1 MFIDT
6 HAHIHVKDFDADRA
20 EVIKR
25 AEEANVWFINV
36 GFDTGGNESSAKLAD
51 ENETIFWAGGYHP
64 HNADLATA
72 ENLQRLEELAH
83 GPYGKKLVALGEMGM
98 DYYRNLQPKQTQEA
112 ALRAQLKLAKK
123 LDLPVII
130 HCRDAMT
137 DTLKILAD
145 ESATRVV
152 FHCFTGTLYEAFTCW
167 NRGYMTSFTGICT
180 YEKAGNIRE
189 IIKNAPIDRIMLD
202 SDCPYLAPLKYRGK
216 RNEPSYVIET
226 FNKIAEVKGV
236 QTEELEKVLLEN
248 TVKFFRLPVAK
259 SNY

>member
-25 AEEANVWFINV
+25 ALAANVSLINV
-36 GFDTGGNESSAKLAD
+36 GFDTLGNENAAKLAD
-51 ENETIFWAGGYHP
+51 ENKTIFWAGGYHP
-64 HNADLATA
+64 HHADLATD
-72 ENLQRLEELAH
+72 ENLKKLEELAR

-98 DYYRNLQPKQTQEA
+98 DYYRNLQPKQTQEV

-130 HCRDAMT
+130 HCRDAVA

-145 ESATRVV
+145 EKMTQVV
-152 FHCFTGTLYEAFTCW
+152 FHCFTGTLEEAVACW
-167 NRGYMTSFTGICT
+167 NRGYMTSFTAICT

-189 IIKNAPIDRIMLD
+189 VIKNAPVDKIMLD
-202 SDCPYLAPLKYRGK
+202 SDCPYLAPQKYRGK
-216 RNEPSYVIET
+216 RNEPAYVFET
-226 FNKIAEVKGV
+226 FNKIAEVKNI
-236 QTEELEKVLLEN
+236 QPKELEKILFEN
-248 TVKFFRLPVAK
+248 TVKFFKLPITH
-259 SNY
+259 